1 MWPFKSKYDKLTRE
15 EVVDAICGLER
26 ELSKIEED
34 IMSSATQVDAL
45 MAKGKAE
52 KATDLRVFYAK
63 KINALKAERQA
74 NIQRA
79 TYLMYNIQLLQKLKR
94 AIDDNGFFKKNAGMP
109 LAQLLAD
116 QKGLAVFLNK
126 ALNTRIEAEQVLT
139 DADETFRDVE
149 ESYLGNDE
157 IYGMKEGDSNL
168 LSMFETADMLE
179 DTTFASEGET
189 AVATDTDTTTEE

>member
-15 EVVDAICGLER
+15 EVVDAICGLEK
-26 ELSKIEED
+26 ELSTLEED
-34 IMSSATQVDAL
+34 IMSSAARVDAL

-94 AIDDNGFFKKNAGMP
+94 AIDDNGFFKKNASMP
-109 LAQLLAD
+109 LSQLLAD

-139 DADETFRDVE
+139 DADETFRSVE

-157 IYGMKEGDSNL
+157 IYGMKESDSDL
-168 LSMFETADMLE
+168 LSMFETSDMLE
-179 DTTFASEGET
+179 DTTFAAAEEAEVKDT
-189 AVATDTDTTTEE
+189 TDTETE

>member
-1 MWPFKSKYDKLTRE
+1 MWPFKNKYDKLTRE

-26 ELSKIEED
+26 ELSTVEED
-34 IMSSATQVDAL
+34 IMSSSARVSEL

-52 KATDLRVFYAK
+52 KAADLRMFYAK

-94 AIDDNGFFKKNAGMP
+94 AIDDNGFFKKNSQMP
-109 LAQLLAD
+109 LSELLAD

-139 DADETFRDVE
+139 EADEIFRSVE

-157 IYGMKEGDSNL
+157 IYGMKEGDNDL
-168 LSMFETADMLE
+168 LSVFEAADMLE
-179 DTTFASEGET
+179 DTAFAFEETSELKQE
-189 AVATDTDTTTEE
+189 TDTATE